1 MSVNN
6 TFYRMFFST
15 FFILTSNTVF
25 AEWIEVGHSD
35 ERSFQMY
42 YDLATLNKTGDIATV
57 KVLKNFKTPR
67 NSVDPNK
74 PYTFLSKIATQ
85 EIWCSENK
93 ERLLHIDIWSGTN
106 GTGKLE
112 QSHYYAGRKDWGRR
126 FKISSI
132 ESAVISKACSSAKT

>member
-6 TFYRMFFST
+6 TFYRMLFFA
-15 FFILTSNTVF
+15 FFLLTSNTVF
-25 AEWIEVGHSD
+25 AEWVEVGHSD

-42 YDLATLNKTGDIATV
+42 YDPATINKKGDIAIV
-57 KVLKNFKTPR
+57 KVLKNFKTPH

-74 PYTFLSKIATQ
+74 PYTFLSNIATQ

-93 ERLLHIDIWSGTN
+93 ERLLHIAIWSGTN

-112 QSHYYAGRKDWGRR
+112 QSHDYAGRKDWGRR

-132 ESAVISKACSSAKT
+132 ESVVISKACSSAKT